1 MKEKTATQI
10 EFDEMVKELYQILK
24 PLGFKKKALH
34 FYRVVEQNL
43 QMISIQKGTYGSAD
57 EIYFTANIKKAPY
70 EEPISFYPDDN
81 TQRIGD
87 IKGNGDIWYE
97 FSGTIVDIFK
107 RKQKFKDNRE
117 AFLSDIQQIVLPY
130 LSN

>member
-34 FYRVVEQNL
+34 FYRVVEQSL
-43 QMISIQKGTYGSAD
+43 QMISIQKGAYGSAD

-70 EEPISFYPDDN
+70 KEPISFYPDDN
-81 TQRIGD
+81 TQRIGVS
-87 IKGNGDIWYE
+87 KAMA
-97 FSGTIVDIFK
+97 IFGMSFLVLSSIFLNENKSLK
-107 RKQKFKDNRE
+107 RIEKPF
-117 AFLSDIQQIVLPY
+117 
-130 LSN
+130 

>member
-10 EFDEMVKELYQILK
+10 EFDEMIKELYQILK

-34 FYRVVEQNL
+34 FYRVVEQTL
-43 QMISIQKGTYGSAD
+43 QMISIQKGAYGSAD

-70 EEPISFYPDDN
+70 KEPISFF
-81 TQRIGD
+81 
-87 IKGNGDIWYE
+87 WYE

-107 RKQKFKDNRE
+107 RKQKFKENRE
-117 AFLSDIQQIVLPY
+117 AFLNDMQQIVLPY

>member
-43 QMISIQKGTYGSAD
+43 QMISIQKGAYDSAD

-97 FSGTIVDIFK
+97 FSGSIVDIFK
-107 RKQKFKDNRE
+107 RKQKIKENRE
-117 AFLSDIQQIVLPY
+117 AFLNDMQQIVLPY

>member
-34 FYRVVEQNL
+34 FYRVVEQSL
-43 QMISIQKGTYGSAD
+43 QMISIQKGAYGSAD

-81 TQRIGD
+81 TQRIGN
-87 IKGNGDIWYE
+87 IKGDGDIWNE
-97 FSGTIVDIFK
+97 FSGTIVDILNENKNLK
-107 RKQKFKDNRE
+107 RIEKPF
-117 AFLSDIQQIVLPY
+117 
-130 LSN
+130 